1 MGLKMKMMKEKIFIL
16 SKRFFGI
23 PYFYN
28 YAIADGIYEL
38 LKYTRTGIDNIKTKI
53 VINMDSF
60 QLSLFPELE
69 PI

>member
-1 MGLKMKMMKEKIFIL
+1 
-16 SKRFFGI
+16 
-23 PYFYN
+23 
-28 YAIADGIYEL
+28 

-53 VINMDSF
+53 GINLDSF

>member
-1 MGLKMKMMKEKIFIL
+1 MKLMKEKIFIL
-16 SKRFFGI
+16 SKRFFGV
-23 PYFYN
+23 PSFYN

-53 VINMDSF
+53 GINLDRF

-69 PI
+69 PV